1 VVSGIDWAEAA
12 MKAVVSGIDWA
23 EAEAQGTGAVLV
35 ELLAMGVVED
45 ASAHLPP
52 VAALCPSCRCTRR

>member
-1 VVSGIDWAEAA
+1 
-12 MKAVVSGIDWA
+12 
-23 EAEAQGTGAVLV
+23 VLV

-52 VAALCPSCRCTRR
+52 VAALCPSCRCTR